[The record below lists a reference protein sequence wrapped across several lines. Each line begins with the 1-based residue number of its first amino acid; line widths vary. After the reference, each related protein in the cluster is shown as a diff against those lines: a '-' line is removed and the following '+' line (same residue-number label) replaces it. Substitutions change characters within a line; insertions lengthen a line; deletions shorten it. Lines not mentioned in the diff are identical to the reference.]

1 MVRHAVSDLDGT
13 LLNGSFEWDQVIE
26 KEISRLL
33 KRGYD
38 FAAATGRMEE
48 GVKNCPGLWNM
59 PVYLILMNGALI
71 LDPKR
76 HPILVKEI
84 SPGTKEHFLKKYPK
98 ANLEFITQE
107 RTLTRLSRET
117 YIREYGAWDMWRKK
131 VLDKKESGYY
141 ERYMARISF
150 DCTEEDIRTAPVLK
164 INGLELR
171 DKHYDRILEDL
182 EESLADA
189 VNAPF
194 ADHVIEVT
202 DQNASKAKALLW
214 LCSHLGWRREDVA
227 VFGDGGNDVEMLSIF
242 PHSYAPADAS
252 FEAKAAASEILPP
265 NREYAVVEKIREL
278 FI

>member
-1 MVRHAVSDLDGT
+1 MIRHAVSDLDGT

-33 KRGYD
+33 ERGYD
-38 FAAATGRMEE
+38 FAAATGRTEE
-48 GVKNCPGLWNM
+48 GVKNCPGLWKM

-71 LDPKR
+71 LDPQR
-76 HPILVKEI
+76 RPILEKTVSLE
-84 SPGTKEHFLKKYPK
+84 TKEYFLKKYPE
-98 ANLEFITQE
+98 ANLEFITRE
-107 RTLTRLSRET
+107 KTLTWLSRET

-141 ERYMARISF
+141 DRYMARISF
-150 DCTEEDIRTAPVLK
+150 GCSEEEIRTAPVLK
-164 INGLELR
+164 INGLELKSEPYGR
-171 DKHYDRILEDL
+171 MLADL
-182 EESLADA
+182 EESLVDA

-202 DQNASKAKALLW
+202 DRGASKAKALLW
-214 LCSHLGWRREDVA
+214 LCGRLGWKKEDVA

-242 PHSYAPADAS
+242 LHSYAPADAS
-252 FEAKAAASEILPP
+252 PEAKAAAFEILPP
-265 NREYAVVEKIREL
+265 NQEYAVVEKIREL